1 MGDWVENNRR
11 SIVQRRM
18 KAVCIGL
25 WALLAPTVLAA
36 NDWEALDRPGT
47 FALMRHA
54 LAPGTGD
61 PAAFDVTDCSTQRN
75 LDDRGREQARRIG
88 AAFRARGQSFDVV
101 LTSQWCRCRET
112 AALLDLG
119 PVLEA
124 DALNSFF
131 QQWDQRGPRTAQA
144 TALLSARSD
153 RPFVVTHQVNI
164 RALTGETTRS
174 GEVLVVRQAEA
185 GFEVVG
191 RVLIDPPQ

>member
-1 MGDWVENNRR
+1 MRHL
-11 SIVQRRM
+11 M
-18 KAVCIGL
+18 KAACLGF
-25 WALLAPTVLAA
+25 WAVLAPTVLAA
-36 NDWEALDRPGT
+36 SDWEALDRPGT

-61 PAAFDVTDCSTQRN
+61 PAAFDVTDCSTQRT
-75 LDDRGREQARRIG
+75 LDDRGREQARMIG
-88 AAFRARGQSFDVV
+88 AAFRARELAFDVV

-112 AALLDLG
+112 AELLDLG
-119 PVLEA
+119 PVLET

-174 GEVLVVRQAEA
+174 GEVLVVRQVGA

-191 RVLIDPPQ
+191 RILIDPPQ